1 MRALVELRP
10 LRRLGLVLAIPLLL
24 AGLAAAPA
32 QAHAELESTNPA
44 DGSSISAPPENVVLT
59 FGEELV
65 PETVNVAISDAGG
78 PLDGITPRTD
88 GAVVTV
94 PWPAEVGDGDYTVAF
109 RVVSQDGHPV
119 EGIFAFTVAAGAA
132 SAPATPAVAS
142 GAPDQGA
149 SAIAVAPPVGS
160 PIAAPTQEAPYE
172 PTGPEDG
179 SIDWTLVVVV
189 MAFGVAAFAALLV
202 AGRKNARR
210 KW

>member
-1 MRALVELRP
+1 MHAFARMGVT
-10 LRRLGLVLAIPLLL
+10 LAGSLLL
-24 AGLAAAPA
+24 VSAAALPA
-32 QAHAELESTNPA
+32 IAHAELESTNPA

-65 PETVNVAISDAGG
+65 PETVNVAISDASG
-78 PLDGITPRTD
+78 PLDGVTPRTD

-119 EGIFAFTVAAGAA
+119 EGTFAFTVEAGAA

-149 SAIAVAPPVGS
+149 SAIAPPVGS
-160 PIAAPTQEAPYE
+160 PIAAPTQEEAYE

-189 MAFGVAAFAALLV
+189 MAFGVAAFAALLI